1 MANGDTGGTAR
12 WRYVLMALAIGA
24 GTILTALLIV
34 GWVWDKDEGALAAVT
49 GAVGTI
55 VGAYFG
61 LQVGGAEAEDAKKQ
75 RDEAKDTKD
84 AAIQASAALAAKLP
98 DAEATPILEQY
109 GMRKT

>member
-1 MANGDTGGTAR
+1 MANGNLGGTAR
-12 WRYVLMALAIGA
+12 WKYGLIALGIGA

-34 GWVWDKDEGALAAVT
+34 GLVWDKDEGALAAVT

-75 RDEAKDTKD
+75 RDEAGDKKD
-84 AAIQASAALAAKLP
+84 AAMQANAALAAKLP
-98 DAEATPILEQY
+98 DAEATPVLEQY
-109 GMRKT
+109 GLR